1 MPMELSNAFLE
12 RLGVTL
18 TEWRD
23 DFVKM
28 ELLLSNEHSNRTGI
42 AQGGVI
48 ATLLDAA
55 CGYAG
60 LFSLDK
66 NRPEHSTT
74 ITLSINF
81 VAPAEILSTITAVG
95 EVTGK
100 GKNIYYSTGRIYSS
114 TGIVIATAQGAF
126 KRRN

>member
-1 MPMELSNAFLE
+1 MELNNTFLQ

-18 TEWRD
+18 TAWKED
-23 DFVKM
+23 HV
-28 ELLLSNEHSNRTGI
+28 ELALLLSDEYSNRTGI

-60 LFSLDK
+60 LFSLDED
-66 NRPEHSTT
+66 RLEHSST
-74 ITLSINF
+74 ITLSINYI
-81 VAPAEILSTITAVG
+81 APAEIGSTIVAVG

-100 GKNIYYSTGRIYSS
+100 GRSIYYSSARIY
-114 TGIVIATAQGAF
+114 GPAGLVIATAQGAF

>member
-1 MPMELSNAFLE
+1 MELNNTFLE

-18 TEWRD
+18 TEWRE
-23 DFVKM
+23 DFVRL
-28 ELLLSNEHSNRTGI
+28 ELHLSEDHSNRTGI

-60 LFSLDK
+60 LFSLDS
-66 NRPEHSTT
+66 NRQEHSST
-74 ITLSINF
+74 ITLSINY
-81 VAPAEILSTITAVG
+81 VAPAEIFSTVTAVG

-100 GKNIYYSTGRIYSS
+100 GKNIYFSQAKIYSKS
-114 TGIVIATAQGAF
+114 DLVIATAQGAF
-126 KRRN
+126 KRRK